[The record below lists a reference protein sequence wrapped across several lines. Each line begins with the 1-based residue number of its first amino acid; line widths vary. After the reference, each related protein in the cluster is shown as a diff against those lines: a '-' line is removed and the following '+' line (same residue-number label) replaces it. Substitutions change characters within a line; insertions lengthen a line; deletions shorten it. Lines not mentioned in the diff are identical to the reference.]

1 MLPEADTAWPPEA
14 MRPIY
19 SEITKL
25 AQWYGDDTDSLYP
38 AGLAA
43 QGGWGGFLSFITSRG
58 GKTATTAPSIGAMHM
73 PVAADVART
82 SADLLFAELPK
93 LEVQDRD
100 GKIVPASQDRL
111 DEMAERMSLGSQL
124 VEAAELCA
132 ALTGIFWRVTFDPT
146 VIRDRPILSWVQPD
160 AAVPEWAWGELRAV
174 TFWQALPQPANGPKG
189 VWRHLERHSTVV
201 DAVGRVT
208 AIVEHGLYVGE
219 DEKLGRR
226 MSLTDHPATAGITVL
241 DQDTIVLPPGVPMT
255 AGYVPNIRPNRKM
268 RGTPYGRADISGMEK
283 PGGPLAGIDKA
294 WSSWMRDLDLG
305 KGRVFVAAQLL
316 RDLGDGAGA
325 AFDIDQAIYSPLEAP
340 VNVDSGLPITLSQ
353 FAIRVDE
360 HSRTIGDL
368 FASVVRGAGYSLGSF
383 GVADS
388 GVPAT
393 ATEVKAKLALSM
405 QTREKKTRYWGP
417 QVSQLQEC
425 LLALDAAIFSG
436 PGLPDGA
443 RVAVEFS
450 DTVAE
455 DPHRMA
461 ETVNQLA
468 QAQAASTWVK
478 VEMIHPDWDEAQIK
492 EEVARIQADQ
502 QIAMPSPLM
511 DSESMDG
518 TGGMDA
524 TGDATDP
531 FGADQS

>member
-1 MLPEADTAWPPEA
+1 
-14 MRPIY
+14 
-19 SEITKL
+19 
-25 AQWYGDDTDSLYP
+25 
-38 AGLAA
+38 
-43 QGGWGGFLSFITSRG
+43 
-58 GKTATTAPSIGAMHM
+58 
-73 PVAADVART
+73 
-82 SADLLFAELPK
+82 
-93 LEVQDRD
+93 
-100 GKIVPASQDRL
+100 
-111 DEMAERMSLGSQL
+111 
-124 VEAAELCA
+124 
-132 ALTGIFWRVTFDPT
+132 
-146 VIRDRPILSWVQPD
+146 
-160 AAVPEWAWGELRAV
+160 
-174 TFWQALPQPANGPKG
+174 
-189 VWRHLERHSTVV
+189 
-201 DAVGRVT
+201 
-208 AIVEHGLYVGE
+208 
-219 DEKLGRR
+219 
-226 MSLTDHPATAGITVL
+226 
-241 DQDTIVLPPGVPMT
+241 
-255 AGYVPNIRPNRKM
+255 
-268 RGTPYGRADISGMEK
+268 
-283 PGGPLAGIDKA
+283 
-294 WSSWMRDLDLG
+294 
-305 KGRVFVAAQLL
+305 
-316 RDLGDGAGA
+316 
-325 AFDIDQAIYSPLEAP
+325 
-340 VNVDSGLPITLSQ
+340 
-353 FAIRVDE
+353 
-360 HSRTIGDL
+360 
-368 FASVVRGAGYSLGSF
+368 VVRGAGYSLGSF